1 MDTQTTRRDRTL
13 PLTVANTGFL
23 LDRLGED
30 CHPLQFLRELTQN
43 SIEAIART
51 SERSGEVVWDVD
63 WNYYDLQGV
72 LKLCVI
78 DTGDGMTGPEMVTY
92 INQLSSSFSQ
102 QSLAGNYGVG
112 AKVAAA
118 TRNHAGLIYLSWKD
132 GQGSMVHLWRNPETQ
147 EYGLRQLQRPD
158 GSYGHYAA
166 VEDAVKPD
174 LIRNNGTMVLLM
186 GSTGESDTVSA
197 PEGASSPSRWVAKYL
212 NSRYYT
218 LPAGVTIRA
227 REGWLNPRED
237 RDRNIL
243 RQVVGQRKYLQKHS
257 DAKGEL
263 PVTGATVRWWILKD
277 ERALTQNSGFIESS
291 GHVGAL
297 YRGELYEMAT
307 GRAGMSQLQQF
318 GIILGHRRVV
328 IYVEPETGKRRRLST
343 NTARTSLLID
353 SAPLPWAQW
362 AIEFRERMPEEIRNL
377 IDEVA
382 ARSKATDHSNTIRDR
397 LRSIL
402 DLYRISRYRLTPTG
416 RYEVNEMHT
425 VRGRMPRRGARK
437 QGPRSARPGHRAGGA
452 GGVYSI
458 FLKKNGVRADKIKPD
473 PFPEVRWISVIDG
486 TREAGD
492 LEDRAAR
499 YLIDQNRLL
508 VNADFRVFEDMVDRW
523 AKELSDRKAPRSLV
537 RDAVRTWFEQS
548 LVETVLGVQAL
559 RNAQEWSIDDIDKAL
574 SEEALTS
581 AVMPRYHVNIAIKRE
596 LGSKFGRITTA

>member
-1 MDTQTTRRDRTL
+1 MDTHVSLRDRTL
-13 PLTVANTGFL
+13 PLSVANTGFL

-51 SERSGEVVWDVD
+51 SDGCGDVIWDVD
-63 WNYYDLQGV
+63 WNSYDLQGV
-72 LKLCVI
+72 FKLCVT
-78 DTGDGMTGPEMVTY
+78 DNGDGMTGAEMVRY
-92 INQLSSSFSQ
+92 INKLSSSVSQ

-118 TRNHAGLIYLSWKD
+118 TRNHAGLIYLSWKQ

-147 EYGLRQLQRPD
+147 EYGLRQLRRPD
-158 GSYGHYAA
+158 GSYGHHAA
-166 VEDAVKPD
+166 VEDDVKPE
-174 LIRNNGTMVLLM
+174 LIQNNGTMVLLM
-186 GSTGESDTVSA
+186 GSTEQSDTVSA

-218 LPAGVTIRA
+218 LPEGVTIRA
-227 REGWLNPRED
+227 REGWLNPRAD
-237 RDRNIL
+237 TDRNVL
-243 RQVVGQRKYLQKHS
+243 RRVAGQQEYLRDHS
-257 DAKGEL
+257 EANGEVA
-263 PVTGATVRWWILKD
+263 VTGATVRWWILKD
-277 ERALTQNSGFIESS
+277 EKALTQNSGFVESS

-297 YRGELYEMAT
+297 YNGELYEMAT

-328 IYVEPETGKRRRLST
+328 IYVEPEPGKHRRLST

-362 AIEFRERMPEEIRNL
+362 AIEFRERMPKEIRHL

-382 ARSKATDHSNTIRDR
+382 ARSQATDHSNTIRER

-402 DLYRISRYRLTPTG
+402 DLYRISRYRPRPTG
-416 RYEVNEMHT
+416 RFEVDEAHT
-425 VRGRMPRRGARK
+425 VSGGMLRERANKNQSKSSRSR
-437 QGPRSARPGHRAGGA
+437 QGGNA
-452 GGVYSI
+452 GGVYSV
-458 FLKKNGVRADKIKPD
+458 FLKKRGTPAERVEPD
-473 PFPEVRWISVIDG
+473 PFPDVRWISISDG

-499 YLIDQNRLL
+499 YLLDQNRLL
-508 VNADFRVFEDMVDRW
+508 VNADFRVFEDMTDRW
-523 AKELSDRKAPRSLV
+523 TKELSDRKAPRSLV
-537 RDAVRTWFEQS
+537 EDAVRTWFEQT

-559 RNAQEWSIDDIDKAL
+559 RNAQEWSVDDIAKAL

-581 AVMPRYHVNIAIKRE
+581 AVMPRYHVNVAIKRE
-596 LGSKFGRITTA
+596 LGSKLGRIATA